1 MTGEIGQLALCL
13 ALALSLVQSA
23 AGLIGVRAAQAR
35 AIANSSALGMFVFT
49 ALAFAALEYAFI
61 SSDFSV
67 ADVANNSHTL
77 KPMIY
82 KITGVWGN
90 HEGSMLLWVLV
101 LSVYG
106 AAMALFRRGGEELT
120 SAALGVQGLLA
131 AAFILFILLTS
142 NPFLRLDPM
151 PFEGAGLNPLLQDPG
166 LTFHPPVL
174 YTGYVGLSATFAYAA
189 AALITGDID
198 RAWARAARPF
208 MLIAWIA
215 LTIGIAGG
223 SWWAYYDLGW
233 GGFWFWDPVEN
244 ASLMPWLVGTAL
256 LHSAL
261 ATERTGAFRVWT
273 LLLSIMAFSLSLIG
287 TFLVR
292 SGVVTSVHAF
302 ASDPARGVFILLIL
316 ILAIGGALALFA
328 WRAPKLASGSAFKP
342 ASRETTLLINN
353 VLLVTALAVVFIGT
367 IYPIVLAA
375 MGMRISV
382 GAPYYELFIAPLFLA
397 LMIVLPFGPRLNWRG
412 GDLREA
418 LRILY
423 PAIGAAVVAA
433 IAVLAL
439 VSPRTVAGAGAFA
452 VAAWVII
459 ASIIDVVRILRGNA
473 ISAAA
478 FAAALAHAGLGVTLM
493 GIAGTTLW
501 RSEALEVLGPGETM
515 HIAGYDLTLDRVG
528 VVNGPNYQAIR
539 AVLTVRSGG
548 ALLDVM
554 APERRMF
561 PAEGQETVQTAI
573 RTTGFSDLY
582 LALGDDRGHGRW
594 TIRAYV
600 NPLAPFIWF
609 GAGIMALG
617 GFASLWGRVRAMFF
631 AKRATPAMEAA

>member
-13 ALALSLVQSA
+13 ALALALVQAA
-23 AGLIGVRAAQAR
+23 AGLLGVRGAQAR
-35 AIANSSALGMFVFT
+35 AIATSSALGQFVFT
-49 ALAFAALEYAFI
+49 ALAFGALEYAFVT
-61 SSDFSV
+61 SDFSV

-77 KPMIY
+77 KPLIY

-101 LSVYG
+101 LSIYSAG
-106 AAMALFRRGGEELT
+106 IALFKRGGEELT

-131 AAFILFILLTS
+131 AAFLLFILLTS

-151 PFEGAGLNPLLQDPG
+151 PFEGAGLNPLLQDRG
-166 LTFHPPVL
+166 LAFHPPVL

-189 AALITGDID
+189 AALITGDVD
-198 RAWARAARPF
+198 RIWARAARPF

-316 ILAIGGALALFA
+316 FLAIGGALALFA
-328 WRAPKLASGSAFKP
+328 WRAPKLASGSAFQP
-342 ASRETTLLINN
+342 VSRETTLLINN

-375 MGMRISV
+375 MGTRISV
-382 GAPYYELFIAPLFLA
+382 GAPYYELFFAPLFLA
-397 LMIVLPFGPRLNWRG
+397 LMIVLPFGPRLNWRRG
-412 GDLREA
+412 EFKDA
-418 LRILY
+418 LRTLY
-423 PAIGAAVVAA
+423 PAVGAAVVAG

-452 VAAWVII
+452 VAAWVLT
-459 ASIIDVVRILRGNA
+459 ASVIDIVRIFRGRA

-478 FAAALAHAGLGVTLM
+478 FAAAFAHAGLGVTLM

-501 RSEALEVLGPGETM
+501 RSEALEVLGPGETL
-515 HIAGYDLTLDRVG
+515 HIAGYDLTLDG
-528 VVNGPNYQAIR
+528 VSVANGPNYQALR
-539 AVLTVRSGG
+539 ATLAVGSGG
-548 ALLDVM
+548 ESLGM
-554 APERRMF
+554 MMPERRMF

-582 LALGDDRGHGRW
+582 VALGDDRGHGRW

-609 GAGIMALG
+609 GAGLMALG
-617 GFASLWGRVRAMFF
+617 GLASLWGRVRAMVF
-631 AKRATPAMEAA
+631 ARETTPIAETA